1 METWLDHGQK
11 LLIRCCLES
20 QRQTSS
26 TSIPFPLTSFVALF
40 GGPGMHGYGSHEVD
54 NEKGLLSQVN
64 IEGDEGIQ
72 ELIGA
77 CLKSNNSS
85 WQISGLLQ
93 KKMKLKN
100 FART

>member
-1 METWLDHGQK
+1 MRWVLVICVVQPEPALLIKEVQSSAELKRAVMTWLDHGQK

-54 NEKGLLSQVN
+54 NEKVYYHK
-64 IEGDEGIQ
+64 
-72 ELIGA
+72 LILREMRA
-77 CLKSNNSS
+77 YKS
-85 WQISGLLQ
+85 
-93 KKMKLKN
+93 
-100 FART
+100 